1 MFKDLMYHL
10 LWTVLEI
17 IGASVVGYLVFILI
31 ENTFAKVWAVIGIT
45 LIFYFFSPI
54 IKPYIDEF
62 RRFIY
67 SKITGKAS
75 EED

>member
-1 MFKDLMYHL
+1 MFKDFMYHL

-17 IGASVVGYLVFILI
+17 IGVSVVGCLVFIFI
-31 ENTFAKVWAVIGIT
+31 ENVFAKVWAVIGIA

-54 IKPYIDEF
+54 IKPYIEEF

-67 SKITGKAS
+67 SKITGKTS